1 MPKLHQI
8 IDVCCLWSWLTA
20 PLTAL
25 CMLCISGFVDD
36 DMFTDNRP
44 YGGVALSS
52 MRCTIAFLYMTSDF
66 NIVKRSI

>member
-36 DMFTDNRP
+36 VMFAHVTQK
-44 YGGVALSS
+44 S
-52 MRCTIAFLYMTSDF
+52 MYSYVCILRLQLTHQGSR
-66 NIVKRSI
+66 VHV